1 MTNPYEIISLEIQGY
16 ENRRVKNKF
25 FWQEQITKTLAV
37 ILPGWGYT
45 CDMPLLYYTTRLFLG
60 YGVDVLQ
67 LRADYATPD
76 FHSASREQRA
86 GMLYSDA
93 QALFTAG
100 QNQREYMQ
108 VIVVGKSLGTITMS
122 SLVIQNQLPPMTIT
136 IWLTPLLNTP
146 RIVEALGRLAS
157 PSLVIGGSVDQAYD
171 QDILAQIQELP
182 GITALT
188 IEGANHSLEIPG
200 DLSRSIRLM
209 DEILGS
215 IIGFIDPFIKE

>member
-1 MTNPYEIISLEIQGY
+1 MSDPYKISSLEIEGY
-16 ENRRVKNKF
+16 EHRRVKNKF
-25 FWQEQITKTLAV
+25 FRQKEITRTLVV

-45 CDMPLLYYTTRLFLG
+45 CDMPLLYYITEQFTGLG
-60 YGVDVLQ
+60 ADILQ

-100 QNQREYMQ
+100 QSQREYTQ
-108 VIVVGKSLGTITMS
+108 LIVVGKSLGTITMS
-122 SLVIQNQLPPMTIT
+122 SLVTQNQLPPMTIT

-146 RIVEALGRLAS
+146 RIVEALGIIAS

-171 QDILAQIQELP
+171 QDILAQIQEMA

-200 DLSRSIRLM
+200 DVPRSIRLM
-209 DEILGS
+209 EEILQS
-215 IIGFIDPFIKE
+215 ITGFADPFIE